1 MGKETTKNEG
11 PSCACGKVDL
21 YEDMLKNE
29 EKIGEAA
36 ETAPSDHTEDSSKTD
51 DNESK

>member
-1 MGKETTKNEG
+1 MKKGTSQNEV
-11 PSCACGKVDL
+11 PACACGKVDL

-29 EKIGEAA
+29 EKKGEAA